1 MIQPGSART
10 PPASANAL
18 AGRHALVTG
27 ASRGI
32 GAAITQALA
41 ARGADLTLVGRDAAA
56 LARQGDM
63 LAAREPTGRV
73 ATAVADLRDA
83 TQLAACFET
92 AAGRLGP
99 VAILVNNAG
108 IAPSAPVQKQSLDG
122 WNEVLAVD
130 LTGAFLCI
138 QQVLPAMMAQ
148 QFGRIVNIASTAGL
162 VGYRYVAAY
171 CAAKHG
177 LIGLTR
183 AVALE
188 TAKAGITVNAVC
200 PGFTDTD
207 LVAAAIRNISE
218 KTGRSAEDARA
229 ELARG
234 NPQGRLVDPAE
245 VAELVAFLCL
255 PGSAAITGQAMVVA
269 GGEVMH

>member
-1 MIQPGSART
+1 
-10 PPASANAL
+10 
-18 AGRHALVTG
+18 VTG

-32 GAAITQALA
+32 GAAIAQALA

-56 LARQGDM
+56 LARQGDA
-63 LAAREPTGRV
+63 LAAHRPTGRV

-83 TQLAACFET
+83 AQLAACFES
-92 AAGRLGP
+92 AAARLGP

-234 NPQGRLVDPAE
+234 NPQGRLVDPDE

-255 PGSAAITGQAMVVA
+255 PASAAITGQAMVVA